1 MDVKTARKHVVAA
14 LEEKG
19 FLEKTTPHK
28 HNVGHCY
35 RCQTRIEP
43 RVSEQWF
50 VEMKPLADPAL
61 EAVRTGQVQFIPEH
75 FSKTYFNWM
84 ENIRDWNISRQL
96 WWGDVYKRQD
106 LMRTFERAVHRARLP
121 VVWSQGFNPRPAIE
135 FALPVGVGIETRK
148 DPFSLVLSEAIASN
162 EIGTRL
168 NEVLP
173 VGLRIVE
180 VEDYEQTK
188 KSLMARVEAAT
199 YEFVGD
205 GVQKLLEPLS
215 TGGPLV
221 VEKHSKK
228 GRRDIDIRPGIR
240 SFELADACLLYTSRC
255 V

>member
-1 MDVKTARKHVVAA
+1 MPADRD
-14 LEEKG
+14 EKKYAYLLFYERRG
-19 FLEKTTPHK
+19 GITWIAHL
-28 HNVGHCY
+28 
-35 RCQTRIEP
+35 
-43 RVSEQWF
+43 
-50 VEMKPLADPAL
+50 
-61 EAVRTGQVQFIPEH
+61 
-75 FSKTYFNWM
+75 
-84 ENIRDWNISRQL
+84 
-96 WWGDVYKRQD
+96 D

-148 DPFSLVLSEAIASN
+148 DPFSLVLSEAIASD

-180 VEDYEQTK
+180 VEDYEPTK

-240 SFELADACLLYTSRC
+240 SFELTDATRLIVSVNAGSRDNVRPDLLLTALSSELSEPFEWQALTVIRRA
-255 V
+255 VVLN